1 MRRRK
6 PTRQIDVSK
15 ASLYAIIVNVSE
27 ITVLMGFVVY
37 TMFTGITPQNRQFIL
52 LFAVIGGLMASWGAF
67 LDIREALMAR
77 RRQLQI
83 LDLTQTNTQMDDLNH
98 TLRAQ
103 RHDFLNHLQ
112 VVYSLMEMDEYAEA
126 TDYLEKVYG
135 EIRAVSSFLS
145 TRSTA
150 VNALL
155 KVKAGA
161 CAQEHIDLKMNIK
174 SPLQNLPMPAW
185 ELCRVLGNLID
196 NAMDAAKQAE
206 TPQISLSIAEDIR
219 AFRFEI
225 VNNGPAIPE
234 ALQPT
239 IFEEGVSTKGE
250 NRGMGLSI
258 VKNTLKPY
266 GGDVSCQSDEKGTRF
281 SVTLPKIALKDEAAA
296 EH

>member
-1 MRRRK
+1 M

-15 ASLYAIIVNVSE
+15 TSLYAIIVNVSE
-27 ITVLMGFVVY
+27 ITVLMGFVIY

-52 LFAVIGGLMASWGAF
+52 WFAVIGGLMASWGAF

-83 LDLTQTNTQMDDLNH
+83 RDLEQTNTQMDDLNH

-112 VVYSLMEMDEYAEA
+112 VVYGLMEMNEYAEA

-161 CAQEHIDLKMNIK
+161 CAQEHIELRMDIK
-174 SPLQNLPMPAW
+174 SPLLNLPMPAW

-206 TPQISLSIAEDIR
+206 TPHISLSIAEDIR
-219 AFRFEI
+219 AFRFKIE
-225 VNNGPAIPE
+225 NNGPAIPE
-234 ALQPT
+234 ALLPS

-258 VKNTLKPY
+258 VKNTLTPY
-266 GGDVSCQSDEKGTRF
+266 GGDVSCQSDESGTRF
-281 SVTLPKIALKDEAAA
+281 SVTLPKIVMKDEAAA

>member
-1 MRRRK
+1 MRPRK
-6 PTRQIDVSK
+6 PTTQIDVSK

-27 ITVLMGFVVY
+27 IAVLMGFVIY
-37 TMFTGITPQNRQFIL
+37 TMLIGVTPENRQFIQWI
-52 LFAVIGGLMASWGAF
+52 AIVGGLMASWGAF

-83 LDLTQTNTQMDDLNH
+83 YDLEQSNTQMDDLNH

-112 VVYSLMEMDEYAEA
+112 VVYSLMEMNEYGEA

-161 CAQEHIDLKMNIK
+161 CAQENIALTLDIT
-174 SPLQNLPMPAW
+174 SPLDGLPMPAW

-196 NAMDAAKQAE
+196 NAMDAARQAE
-206 TPQISLSIAEDIR
+206 KPRIRIKIAEDIR
-219 AFRFEI
+219 AYLFLIE
-225 VNNGPAIPE
+225 NNGAAIPE
-234 ALQPT
+234 SLLSS
-239 IFEEGVSTKGE
+239 IFQEGVSTKGE

-266 GGDVSCQSDEKGTRF
+266 GGDVCCVSDADGTVF
-281 SVTLPKIALKDEAAA
+281 SVSLPKTSQKEEA
-296 EH
+296 

>member
-1 MRRRK
+1 MKRRV

-37 TMFTGITPQNRQFIL
+37 TMLTGVTDQNRQFIL
-52 LFAVIGGLMASWGAF
+52 WFAVVGGLMASWGAF

-83 LDLTQTNTQMDDLNH
+83 HDLEQTNTQMDDLNQ

-112 VVYSLMEMDEYAEA
+112 IVYSLMEMKEYDEA

-135 EIRAVSSFLS
+135 EIREVSSFLS

-161 CAQEHIDLKMNIK
+161 CAQSHIDLQMDIR
-174 SPLQNLPMPAW
+174 SPLQGLPMPAW

-196 NAMDAAKQAE
+196 NAMDAAKQADK
-206 TPQISLSIAEDIR
+206 PRIRLKIREDIR
-219 AFRFEI
+219 AFLFTI
-225 VNNGPAIPE
+225 QNNGAVIPE
-234 ALQPT
+234 DLPV
-239 IFEEGVSTKGE
+239 FEEGASTKGE
-250 NRGMGLSI
+250 NHGMGLCI
-258 VKNTLKPY
+258 VKKTLGPY
-266 GGDVSCQSDEKGTRF
+266 GGDVSYQSGESGTRF
-281 SVTLPKIALKDEAAA
+281 TVTLPKMMQKDDAPA